1 MKNMTIEELKQGN
14 ESFRQTKFNDYKN
27 DFDTLVQKGQTP
39 NVLFIGCSDSRVVP
53 DLILDSKPGDLFIV
67 RNVGNFVPPFKA
79 DQDFHGNAAAI
90 EYAVSV
96 LNVEHIVVCGHS
108 HCGACRS
115 LYMDLKD
122 DISLIH
128 TKKWLQ
134 LGEKAKNYV
143 LNNFGSTI
151 TEEEKYRL
159 TEKNSVVFQLE
170 NLLTY
175 PKVSEKIQNKQ
186 LNIHGWYY
194 KIEDGSIEYYNFETK
209 EFE

>member
-1 MKNMTIEELKQGN
+1 MTIEDLKQGN

-27 DFDTLVQKGQTP
+27 DFETLVENGQTP

-53 DLILDSKPGDLFIV
+53 DLILDSKPGDMFIV

-96 LNVEHIVVCGHS
+96 LEVEHIIICGHS
-108 HCGACRS
+108 HCGACKA
-115 LYMDLKD
+115 LYMDLED

-143 LNNFGSTI
+143 LTSYPNV
-151 TEEEKYRL
+151 TEEQKYRL
-159 TEKNSVVFQLE
+159 TEKNSIVFQLQ
-170 NLLTY
+170 NLLSY
-175 PKVSEKIQNKQ
+175 PKVSERIKNKK

-194 KIEDGSIEYYNFETK
+194 KIENGSIEYYNFETK